1 MEGNLTAKLVTW
13 LTAPPIIVC
22 LTLAFLAFYAPQGTG
37 LLSRGLAF
45 SIAVGILLIAPLLEA
60 YAQVREKKL
69 SWDMPTRKER
79 TAFYQIWMKY
89 SLISIALFF
98 LLECDLLL
106 AFSLVFA
113 ETNALLWLVNKYY
126 TKLSMHASAS
136 TGLTSS
142 VILLLG
148 FDWLWV
154 YGLVAI
160 VSWSRLALKAH
171 DFKQVVLG
179 AGASWLACYF
189 TYPIFYNVFSLF

>member
-1 MEGNLTAKLVTW
+1 MADNATAKLVTW
-13 LTAPPIIVC
+13 LTAPPVIVC
-22 LTLAFLAFYAPQGTG
+22 LTIAFLAFYAPQGTG
-37 LLSRGLAF
+37 ALHRGLAF
-45 SIAVGILLIAPLLEA
+45 SIAVSILLIAPLLEA
-60 YAQVREKKL
+60 WAQVRKKKL

-79 TAFYQIWMKY
+79 TVFYGIWIKY
-89 SLISIALFF
+89 AIISAAMFF
-98 LLECDLLL
+98 LLECPLFL

-113 ETNALLWLVNKYY
+113 ETNALLWLVNRYY

-154 YGLVAI
+154 YGLVAL
-160 VSWSRLALKAH
+160 VSWSRLALNAH

-189 TYPIFYNVFSLF
+189 TYPLFYNVFSLF